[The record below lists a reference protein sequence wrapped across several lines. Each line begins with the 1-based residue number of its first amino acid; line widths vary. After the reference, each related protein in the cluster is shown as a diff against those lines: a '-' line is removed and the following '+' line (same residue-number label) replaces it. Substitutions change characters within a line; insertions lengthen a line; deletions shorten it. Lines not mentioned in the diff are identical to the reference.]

1 MGHKDRI
8 VSLEAR
14 HHELEEAINAQTA
27 RPHPNEDEIHS
38 LKKEKLRIKDEIS
51 TLGGV

>member
-14 HHELEEAINAQTA
+14 HHELEEAIDSATA
-27 RPHPNEDEIHS
+27 RPHPDDDEIHS

-51 TLGGV
+51 TLGGA

>member
-14 HHELEEAINAQTA
+14 HHELEAAIHTENT
-27 RPHPNEDEIHS
+27 RPHPNEDEIHT
-38 LKKEKLRIKDEIS
+38 LKKEKLKIKDEINS
-51 TLGGV
+51 LNSL